1 MYDVAWG
8 SDNRLASVGQVGGF
22 VWSLGE
28 GKQVAPLDGDELM
41 RVCWHGDAVITGSS
55 LGKMQVCSPSDGR
68 PRCTLDTDQEDEVY
82 GLESLPSNLAVGA
95 GDTLQLWDVA
105 KETCLKRETCIKSPN
120 GIVFGGH
127 RNPDQ
132 KSYIFSM
139 ARKGDVLVA
148 AVSDGTVRLN
158 DARTLE
164 SVDSVDLHA
173 RRGNS
178 AYAVAASAT
187 APLIASADQR
197 GSVLLWDMRHLEA
210 PVAECANP
218 GAVHALAFVD
228 DLVVSAGADGRLRA
242 HASKDLTVEASASV
256 PNSILCVKA
265 DRIGAS
271 RRRAA
276 RARPS
281 PTRASSSG
289 AWPSRVVRRRL
300 TGWRRRAGEAE
311 EARWGLCGP
320 LLSMAS
326 TPVHV
331 GTEAEAEASY
341 ARRSHLPGPY
351 AGPNLVRRSPS

>member
-1 MYDVAWG
+1 M
-8 SDNRLASVGQVGGF
+8 
-22 VWSLGE
+22 
-28 GKQVAPLDGDELM
+28 
-41 RVCWHGDAVITGSS
+41 
-55 LGKMQVCSPSDGR
+55 
-68 PRCTLDTDQEDEVY
+68 
-82 GLESLPSNLAVGA
+82 
-95 GDTLQLWDVA
+95 
-105 KETCLKRETCIKSPN
+105 
-120 GIVFGGH
+120 
-127 RNPDQ
+127 
-132 KSYIFSM
+132 
-139 ARKGDVLVA
+139 
-148 AVSDGTVRLN
+148 RLN

-197 GSVLLWDMRHLEA
+197 GSVLLWDMRHLET

-256 PNSILCVKA
+256 LNSILCVKA
-265 DRIGAS
+265 EGGAS

-289 AWPSRVVRRRL
+289 AWPSRAVSRRL
-300 TGWRRRAGEAE
+300 LGRRRRA
-311 EARWGLCGP
+311 
-320 LLSMAS
+320 
-326 TPVHV
+326 
-331 GTEAEAEASY
+331 
-341 ARRSHLPGPY
+341 RRKRKLDGWI
-351 AGPNLVRRSPS
+351 VW